1 MANNKSTSAAHS
13 AAPAIEKAHAA
24 WPRHLARLSMIAA
37 VLCFLS
43 QVAYAQLSA
52 KGQNPR
58 WSATDR
64 AVAAV
69 GIGLL
74 VSGVLLAGIALSG
87 AIRSGNYDTGVIAVI
102 GLVINGGVLAFLA
115 WYMFVIR
122 PTLPL

>member
-1 MANNKSTSAAHS
+1 MAKSKPTAAT
-13 AAPAIEKAHAA
+13 AKPTTTA

-52 KGQNPR
+52 KEKKPE
-58 WSATDR
+58 WSGTDR

-74 VSGVLLAGIALSG
+74 LSGVVLAGVSLVG

-102 GLVINGGVLAFLA
+102 GFVINGGVLAFLA
-115 WYMFVIR
+115 WYVIVIR

>member
-1 MANNKSTSAAHS
+1 MANTKPV
-13 AAPAIEKAHAA
+13 PAISKPPTA

-52 KGQNPR
+52 KEKNPA

-64 AVAAV
+64 VVATV

-74 VSGVLLAGIALSG
+74 VSGVVLAGVSLAG

-102 GLVINGGVLAFLA
+102 GLVINGGVLGFLA

>member
-1 MANNKSTSAAHS
+1 MPNFAVNVSKT
-13 AAPAIEKAHAA
+13 PEKPQKIA

-52 KGQNPR
+52 KEKNLA
-58 WSATDR
+58 WNATDR
-64 AVAAV
+64 TVAAV

-74 VSGVLLAGIALSG
+74 LSGVVLAGVSLVG
-87 AIRSGNYDTGVIAVI
+87 AIRNGNYDTGVIAII